1 MFQNTLSLPSKK
13 SAGAFFALV
22 AVPVLL
28 MLSIAALNGG
38 TAPTAGIWDAIVT
51 TIQGLLKSNL
61 VIGLALVA
69 LMGGVWSIAHGGGY
83 GFLSVV
89 LGVMALAFIG
99 PSVITTIATATPTAQ
114 QMTYLHSHSAPAHQ
128 SSVFSH

>member
-1 MFQNTLSLPSKK
+1 MFSLKRK
-13 SAGAFFALV
+13 SGLAAVLAVIL
-22 AVPVLL
+22 VPVFL
-28 MLSIAALNGG
+28 MMSIAALNGG
-38 TAPTAGIWDAIVT
+38 VAPTAGIWDAIVT

-99 PSVITTIATATPTAQ
+99 PSVITTIGTSTPTMQ
-114 QMTYLHSHSAPAHQ
+114 QMSMLQAHVSHLPAYTLAK
-128 SSVFSH
+128 